1 MEPNWRP
8 LPYIKIKWPA
18 FLVMGNKITE
28 DQAAEIIVRT
38 TRWPCKNK
46 DEKIK
51 KILNDLIGPEKE
63 IQKYIYRTNIIKNSN
78 YIGNDWVDWDGTIFF
93 NGKNIGPWPSVN
105 EISSDWENI
114 AKTFPFLELHC
125 QVMNKEYDHVGDSIA
140 TAQWEIKNGKVRVFF
155 PENILISNN
164 QLSDK
169 RLFSFEHIVGRIK
182 KGIELSRKI
191 SEN

>member
-1 MEPNWRP
+1 MEPNRRP
-8 LPYIKIKWPA
+8 FPYIKIKFPA
-18 FLVMGNKITE
+18 FLVVGNKVTE

-38 TRWPCKNK
+38 TQWPCKNK

-63 IQKYIYRTNIIKNSN
+63 IQKYIYRTNIIKGSN
-78 YIGNDWVDWDGTIFF
+78 YIGNDWIDWDGTIFF
-93 NGKNIGPWPSVN
+93 NGKNIGPWPSVY

-164 QLSDK
+164 QWSDK
-169 RLFSFEHIVGRIK
+169 RLFSFEHIVDRIK
-182 KGIELSRKI
+182 RGIELARK
-191 SEN
+191 